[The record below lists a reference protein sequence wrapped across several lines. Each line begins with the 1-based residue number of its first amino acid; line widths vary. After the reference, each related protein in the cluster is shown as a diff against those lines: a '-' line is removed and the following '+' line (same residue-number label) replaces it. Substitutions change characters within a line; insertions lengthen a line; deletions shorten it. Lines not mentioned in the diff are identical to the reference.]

1 MLKLNGHQHVPTDGS
16 DYACCSPLR
25 EDRSPSFSLFDGG
38 RRWKDH
44 GEGSTGHGDAAD
56 FNRARSRRA
65 ARDRQPAYHR
75 TRPRGRNDRRHFRR
89 GRLCSPFGDQK
100 KAGQRANWPALETPT
115 EEEIQRIAILR
126 GLSPEGVAL
135 AAQRKFLYSADSQ
148 EGRTWIIA
156 ERACDEEGF
165 YDSFYVAQARRLDG
179 KGWDRLE
186 GQKAWTLRGSI
197 GTCPIG
203 IHTASLYDIG
213 RKGPRYRK
221 IVIVEGGPDFLA
233 AFDLILA
240 QGLECVV
247 HPVAMLGSS
256 MHIDD
261 VILPKFKGMQVKI
274 FPHLDGAGQAAA
286 QRWFDQLHSVA
297 ASVVGYSFEGLSRP
311 DVPVTDLNDF
321 AHLLPENPSAE
332 ELATMEALLR
342 DAFTL

>member
-1 MLKLNGHQHVPTDGS
+1 MPTDGS

-56 FNRARSRRA
+56 FIERALGVPREIASRLIIGL
-65 ARDRQPAYHR
+65 AREGGTTGAIS
-75 TRPRGRNDRRHFRR
+75 GEEGF
-89 GRLCSPFGDQK
+89 CSPFGDQK

-311 DVPVTDLNDF
+311 DVPVTDPNDF